1 MIKIYQIIC
10 KTYNKLYREN
20 LKYTDFLIK
29 EFKILSK
36 FFYFLEKIKKIKN
49 KCKNSLKNE
58 NYHFTLI

>member
-29 EFKILSK
+29 EFKILSAQQ
-36 FFYFLEKIKKIKN
+36 Y
-49 KCKNSLKNE
+49 
-58 NYHFTLI
+58 